1 MTLNTFISQL
11 KLTNFRNYQSRNF
24 NFTNKIVAIYGNNGV
39 GKTNILEAISL
50 LTKGNGIKN
59 AEFYEMIYNQT
70 RNDKIG
76 RDFTIYGKIENHP
89 NIENIG
95 TSFFTDNNQKTNK
108 RIYQTNNKI
117 IRSLSKNKI
126 SNKTSLAIIW
136 LTPQM
141 DNLFCSS
148 KTLRRKF
155 LDKIVADIDANHNN
169 HLNLYNHSLKE
180 RINLINNFANNQN
193 WLDIVERKIAEL
205 GTAIA
210 TSRNETIHYLNQ
222 AILQNDTRFTKTNLK
237 IIGEL
242 EELALN
248 RTAIEV
254 EEKFIEK
261 LKANRQID
269 GKSGRTNF
277 GVHRSD
283 FTAILLGKE
292 IEAKFCSTGE
302 QKSILIAIT
311 FARVKIFSLLNL
323 PSTIL
328 LLDEI
333 VSHLDNQKR
342 INLLEEISKLDCQSF
357 LTATNKDFF
366 STLFYFESKI
376 TQFLEIN

>member
-1 MTLNTFISQL
+1 MSKITSHTFISQL
-11 KLTNFRNYQSRNF
+11 KLAGFRNYQSKNF
-24 NFTNKIVAIYGNNGV
+24 NFTHKIIAIHGDNGV

-50 LTKGNGIKN
+50 LIKGQGIKN
-59 AEFYEMIYNQT
+59 AEFDEMIYNQ
-70 RNDKIG
+70 NAASN
-76 RDFTIYGKIENHP
+76 FTIYGHLKDHP
-89 NIENIG
+89 DIENIG
-95 TSFFTDNNQKTNK
+95 TSYSRIHNK
-108 RIYQTNNKI
+108 RIFQINNKI
-117 IRSLSKNKI
+117 LTNYSKNKI
-126 SNKTSLAIIW
+126 FPAIIW

-155 LDKIVADIDANHNN
+155 LDKIVADIDTHHNTR
-169 HLNLYNHSLKE
+169 LNLYNHSLRE
-180 RINLINNFANNQN
+180 RINLLNQFANGQKN
-193 WLDIVERKIAEL
+193 WLDIIERKIAEL

-210 TSRNETIHYLNQ
+210 TARNEAIHYLNQ
-222 AILQNDTRFTKTNLK
+222 AILQSNNNFTKATVK

-242 EELALN
+242 EEWAQSHK
-248 RTAIEV
+248 AIEV

-261 LKANRQID
+261 LKANRLID

-283 FTAILLGKE
+283 FTAILLDKK

-311 FARVKIFSLLNL
+311 FARVKIFALLNL
-323 PSTIL
+323 PSAIL

-342 INLLEEISKLDCQSF
+342 TNLLEEISNLNCQSF
-357 LTATNKDFF
+357 LTATHKDFF
-366 STLFYFESKI
+366 TNMYHFEQTD

>member
-11 KLTNFRNYQSRNF
+11 KLTNFRNYPSKNF
-24 NFTNKIVAIYGNNGV
+24 NFTDKIIAIYGNNGV

-50 LTKGNGIKN
+50 LAKGNGVKN
-59 AEFYEMIYNQT
+59 AEFCEMVCNQ
-70 RNDKIG
+70 NSNG
-76 RDFTIYGKIENHP
+76 NFTIYGQIENHP
-89 NIENIG
+89 NIDNIG
-95 TSFFTDNNQKTNK
+95 TSFFITNNQKTNK

-117 IRSLSKNKI
+117 IKSLSKNI
-126 SNKTSLAIIW
+126 TSNKTSLAIIW

-148 KTLRRKF
+148 KILRRKF
-155 LDKIVADIDANHNN
+155 LDKIVADIDNQHNTR
-169 HLNLYNHSLKE
+169 LNLYNHSLKE
-180 RINLINNFANNQN
+180 RINLLNNFAKNQN

-210 TSRNETIHYLNQ
+210 TARNEAIHYLNQ
-222 AILQNDTRFTKTNLK
+222 SILQNNTNFTKTNLK

-248 RTAIEV
+248 HKAIEV

-261 LKANRQID
+261 LKTNRQID

-323 PSTIL
+323 PSAIL

-342 INLLEEISKLDCQSF
+342 INLLEEISRLDCQSF
-357 LTATNKDFF
+357 LTATNKDLF
-366 STLFYFESKI
+366 SPLFHFEPKI
-376 TQFLEIN
+376 TQLLEIN

>member
-1 MTLNTFISQL
+1 MIYTSISQL
-11 KLTNFRNYQSRNF
+11 KLTNFRNYLSQNF
-24 NFTNKIVAIYGNNGV
+24 NFTHKVIAIYGNNGV

-50 LTKGNGIKN
+50 LVKGSGIKN
-59 AEFYEMIYNQT
+59 ADFDEMVYSQNAAS
-70 RNDKIG
+70 N
-76 RDFTIYGKIENHP
+76 FTIYGNLENHP
-89 NIENIG
+89 DIENIG
-95 TSFFTDNNQKTNK
+95 TSFSKIDGK
-108 RIYQTNNKI
+108 RIFQINNKI
-117 IRSLSKNKI
+117 LNNYSKNKI
-126 SNKTSLAIIW
+126 SPAIIW

-155 LDKIVADIDANHNN
+155 LDKIVADIDNHHNSR
-169 HLNLYNHSLKE
+169 LNLYNHSLRE
-180 RINLINNFANNQN
+180 RINLLNNFANKQKD

-210 TSRNETIHYLNQ
+210 TARNEAINYLNQ
-222 AILQNDTRFTKTNLK
+222 AILQNSNHFTKTTVK
-237 IIGEL
+237 MIGEL

-248 RTAIEV
+248 HKAIEV
-254 EEKFIEK
+254 EEQFIQK
-261 LKANRQID
+261 LKANRTID
-269 GKSGRTNF
+269 GKSGRTSF

-283 FTAILLGKE
+283 FTAILLDKK

-323 PSTIL
+323 PSAIL

-342 INLLEEISKLDCQSF
+342 TNLLEEISQLNCQSF

-366 STLFYFESKI
+366 SNLFHFEPKI
-376 TQFLEIN
+376 AQLLEIN